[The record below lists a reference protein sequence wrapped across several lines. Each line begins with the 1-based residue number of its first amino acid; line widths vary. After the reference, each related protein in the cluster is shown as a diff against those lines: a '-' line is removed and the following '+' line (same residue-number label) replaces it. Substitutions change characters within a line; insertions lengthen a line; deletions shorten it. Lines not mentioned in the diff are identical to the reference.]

1 MQSVAWLSLLRRK
14 ANARTTLSGKAK
26 LVLAPQRNS
35 VWDVPLLR
43 PGCCRTVSQLL
54 PSPHPLLST
63 SHIPF
68 YVVTAASEQ
77 HPTLE

>member
-35 VWDVPLLR
+35 VWDVPLL
-43 PGCCRTVSQLL
+43 
-54 PSPHPLLST
+54 
-63 SHIPF
+63 
-68 YVVTAASEQ
+68 
-77 HPTLE
+77 